1 MNEIQLAVGVVALF
15 VARIGLPML
24 ILIVIGILI
33 DRLQSIRE
41 QDTEHRIRKSS

>member
-24 ILIVIGILI
+24 TLIVIGIMI
-33 DRLQSIRE
+33 DRWQSMRN
-41 QDTEHRIRKSS
+41 QGARQRIHKA

>member
-24 ILIVIGILI
+24 ILIVIGILV
-33 DRLQSIRE
+33 DRWQSKRN
-41 QDTEHRIRKSS
+41 QDADNRIRKPS